1 MTAVCILDNAITE
14 KRTYYLLSLIVW
26 TGLTS
31 IVFLV
36 MYEYL
41 NVLVLIDDSY
51 QVATERRSYTVCKK
65 VHVRRCSHDFFRS
78 GLSLQSSQARLK
90 ISMKSSGQG
99 ATFGRR

>member
-31 IVFLV
+31 IVFLL
-36 MYEYL
+36 MHL
-41 NVLVLIDDSY
+41 NVLILIDDSY